1 MQEIRGP
8 IEVIGVEFDSD
19 GRFDGRIA
27 AELERLETE
36 SLVKII
42 ALLFVHRDAATGQLE
57 ALDLQADADGNVT
70 DLLAGDAE
78 AARHS
83 ELLTALDLDLEDLRE
98 TAANLPPGTS
108 AGFLLME
115 HLWARG
121 LHDAIRATHG
131 TPFLQGFVN
140 REAAPQAGG

>member
-1 MQEIRGP
+1 MQDISGP

-27 AELERLETE
+27 DELERLETA

-42 ALLFVHRDAATGQLE
+42 ALLLVHRDAASGEVE

-78 AARHS
+78 TARHS
-83 ELLTALDLDLEDLRE
+83 ELLTALGLDLDALRE
-98 TAANLPPGTS
+98 TAANLPPGSS

-121 LHDAIRATHG
+121 LHEAIRATHG
-131 TPFLQGFVN
+131 TPFLQAFVN
-140 REAAPQAGG
+140 REAA